1 MRRLSFYFSIILHSG
16 PVACSGLVGGDPIVI
31 KYCTEI
37 GNSKSVCSCAAKKL
51 KENTKEDVYSNYI
64 EILNNTKNLS
74 EEHNLEQEAENVDD
88 FSGAIRIF
96 VKGTTLIFSGG
107 EEAGLNWI
115 ETLGTLSTIEPI
127 LENAIVACGM

>member
-16 PVACSGLVGGDPIVI
+16 LVACSGLVGGDPIVI
-31 KYCTEI
+31 EYCTEI

-51 KENTKEDVYSNYI
+51 KANAEQDVYSNYI

-74 EEHNLEQEAENVDD
+74 EEHNFEQEAENVDD
-88 FSGAIRIF
+88 LSGAIGIL
-96 VKGTTLIFSGG
+96 VKGTTLIFSAG

-115 ETLGTLSTIEPI
+115 ETQRRKS
-127 LENAIVACGM
+127 AIIQGKSQM